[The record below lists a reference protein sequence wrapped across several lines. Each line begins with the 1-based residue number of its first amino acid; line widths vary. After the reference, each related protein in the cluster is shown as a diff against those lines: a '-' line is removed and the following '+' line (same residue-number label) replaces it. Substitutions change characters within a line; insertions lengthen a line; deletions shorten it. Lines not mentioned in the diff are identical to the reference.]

1 MRDEG
6 GGMKAEMS
14 AVPRSALRVHSLPF
28 IPPPSSFIP
37 YIVWSITATLT
48 LAFVSLIVIAPVAL
62 AHGYNSSA
70 FVLYE
75 MFRHV
80 CHQIPERGFYL
91 EGHPFAVCARCTGIY
106 FGFAAGVLLY
116 PLARSLRRGDA
127 PARKWLL
134 IALVPTLLD
143 FTLGVFRL
151 WENTHL
157 SRALTGA
164 LLGVVT
170 AFYVVP
176 GLMDLSRMRFGR
188 STVPFEGVL
197 RDE

>member
-1 MRDEG
+1 MLAS
-6 GGMKAEMS
+6 AEKYG
-14 AVPRSALRVHSLPF
+14 PRSLRRPV
-28 IPPPSSFIP
+28 
-37 YIVWSITATLT
+37 IVWLATAALA
-48 LAFVSLIVIAPVAL
+48 LAFVSLIVVAPVAL
-62 AHGYNSSA
+62 ARGHGSPA

-80 CHQIPERGFYL
+80 CHQIPERAFYV
-91 EGHPFAVCARCTGIY
+91 EGHPLAVCARCAGIY

-116 PLARSLRRGDA
+116 PLVRSLRRSDA

-143 FTLGVFRL
+143 FAVGVLGL

-157 SRALTGA
+157 SRSLTGA
-164 LLGVVT
+164 LLGAVG

-176 GLMDLSRMRFGR
+176 GLMDLSRMSFRQ
-188 STVPFEGVL
+188 SAAPFEGVL

>member
-1 MRDEG
+1 
-6 GGMKAEMS
+6 
-14 AVPRSALRVHSLPF
+14 
-28 IPPPSSFIP
+28 
-37 YIVWSITATLT
+37 
-48 LAFVSLIVIAPVAL
+48 VSLIVIAPVAL

-70 FVLYE
+70 CVLYE

-80 CHQIPERGFYL
+80 CHQIPERGVYL

-116 PLARSLRRGDA
+116 PLVRSLKRGDA
-127 PARKWLL
+127 PARVWLL

-143 FTLGVFRL
+143 FTLGVFHL
-151 WENTHL
+151 LDNTHL
-157 SRALTGA
+157 SRSLTGA
-164 LLGVVT
+164 LLGAVA

-176 GLMDLSRMRFGR
+176 GLMDLSRMSFGQ

>member
-1 MRDEG
+1 MLASVKQYELQ
-6 GGMKAEMS
+6 S
-14 AVPRSALRVHSLPF
+14 LRWPV
-28 IPPPSSFIP
+28 
-37 YIVWSITATLT
+37 IVWATMATLT
-48 LAFVSLIVIAPVAL
+48 LAFVSLIVVAPVAL

-75 MFRHV
+75 MFHHV
-80 CHQIPERGFYL
+80 CHQIPERAFYL

-134 IALVPTLLD
+134 LALVPTLLD
-143 FTLGVFRL
+143 FTLGIFHL

-157 SRALTGA
+157 SRSLTGL
-164 LLGVVT
+164 LLGAVG

-176 GLMDLSRMRFGR
+176 GLMDLCRMSFRR
-188 STVPFEGVL
+188 SSVPFEGVM